1 MNLDNIYITK
11 VHANKIKRLNIKDE
25 VLKVM
30 NYFIECENRFHK
42 YDVASCRAIVL
53 TFNNDKCCV
62 NRMFNNEYGMYR
74 VPCDFGIMS
83 IDRGGILF
91 KEWPISIYLMSN
103 ECNMMVEFTNCIPDL
118 EYIKASEIEK
128 FCE

>member
-1 MNLDNIYITK
+1 MNLNNIYVTK

-30 NYFIECENRFHK
+30 NYFIECENRFYK
-42 YDVASCRAIVL
+42 YDVTSCRAIVI
-53 TFNNDKCCV
+53 TFNKVEGDAEYTFNDAYCT
-62 NRMFNNEYGMYR
+62 YR
-74 VPCDFGIMS
+74 VPCDFGIMA
-83 IDRGGILF
+83 INENMVFG
-91 KEWPISIYLMSN
+91 EWHISIRLISD
-103 ECNMMVEFTNCIPDL
+103 ECNIMIEFTSYIPDH